1 MRCLEHACQIRN
13 TYPDFNPGETP
24 GRVRLRST
32 RRLPDRARASR
43 RPRSAGRAPIEDE
56 RSIGASSPA

>member
-1 MRCLEHACQIRN
+1 VLVLVVVLGLPVVNQSRTKDDDEH
-13 TYPDFNPGETP
+13 DDGEHPGM
-24 GRVRLRST
+24 
-32 RRLPDRARASR
+32 PDRPLARR